1 MTDYTST
8 PLNRRTLLASG
19 LAATALPLHAAG
31 VQEINWDA
39 LIPPGVPYGEI
50 IGEGE
55 IDLANDTW
63 APIFDENSFKVNE
76 TLDGAR
82 IKMPGFII
90 PLELSTDGVTE
101 FLLVP

>member
-50 IGEGE
+50 IGE
-55 IDLANDTW
+55 D
-63 APIFDENSFKVNE
+63 P
-76 TLDGAR
+76 
-82 IKMPGFII
+82 
-90 PLELSTDGVTE
+90 
-101 FLLVP
+101 